1 VACLVKRRGEVLV
14 VHGGPELPGEAD
26 GGWAGPE
33 VLIALGEE
41 FFGGSGLPAQP
52 DPQLVRIAGW
62 HEGDVAEEGAQQPFA
77 VLVAGG
83 GRVPQAGQAC
93 CGFGE
98 LAGFGERGLF
108 AEQGGQGGLGAG
120 QLGEPRF
127 PAGFEGTGDEA
138 VLRFAGEECPL
149 GAVCL
154 VAGALGGEFGGAGGA
169 VVAGGDLAGG
179 GDGQLEFVGF
189 DGGEQGPGD
198 GVVDGGGAG
207 VLAVR
212 GGLLVG
218 AGAAGVVGAAV
229 VVVHA
234 HVPAAAAVD
243 DALA

>member
-1 VACLVKRRGEVLV
+1 MACLVKRRGEVLV

-41 FFGGSGLPAQP
+41 FFGGSRVPAQS
-52 DPQLVRIAGW
+52 DPELVRIAGW

-83 GRVPQAGQAC
+83 RVPQAGQAC

-108 AEQGGQGGLGAG
+108 AELGGQGGLGAG
-120 QLGEPRF
+120 QLGEPCF
-127 PAGFEGTGDEA
+127 PAGFEGAGDEA

-149 GAVCL
+149 GAVGL
-154 VAGALGGEFGGAGGA
+154 VAGPLSSELGGAGGA
-169 VVAGGDLAGG
+169 LAAGRDLAGG
-179 GDGQLEFVGF
+179 GDGQLEPSGF

-198 GVVDGGGAG
+198 GVVDGGGAC
-207 VLAVR
+207 VLAAR
-212 GGLLVG
+212 GGLPVG
-218 AGAAGVVGAAV
+218 AGAAGVLGASV